1 MRNRNPNIRNG
12 LTAIL
17 LLGLAT
23 TIASCT
29 TAGYAIQERFGI
41 EKRDILVNRVEDV
54 ATAQGDAKEEFA
66 NALEAFRSVVAVD
79 GGDLEENYDRLS
91 KAYDR
96 SESRADDVRNR
107 IISVNRVATD
117 LFSEWESELGQYSDA
132 GLRRASQSQLDD
144 TRERYETL
152 HAKMNAASAS
162 MDPVLTVFSDRV
174 LFLKHN
180 LNARAIAA
188 IGAESQ
194 DLETDVA
201 RLIEDMERSI
211 AEADA
216 FIAEFKGA
224 NT

>member
-1 MRNRNPNIRNG
+1 MPRRIR
-12 LTAIL
+12 THRH
-17 LLGLAT
+17 GLAAIFLVGFAA
-23 TIASCT
+23 TIGGCT
-29 TAGYAIQERFGI
+29 TAGYAIQERFGV

-54 ATAQGDAKEEFA
+54 ASAQGEAKEEFA

-79 GGDLEENYDRLS
+79 GGDLEDNYDRLS

-96 SESRADDVRNR
+96 SEGRADEVRDR
-107 IISVNRVATD
+107 VKSVNRVATD
-117 LFSEWESELGQYSDA
+117 LFSEWESELGQYSDP
-132 GLRRASQSQLDD
+132 GLRRASKTQLDE
-144 TRERYETL
+144 TKARYETL
-152 HAKMNAASAS
+152 LEKMNAATAS
-162 MDPVLTVFSDRV
+162 MDPVLSVFNDRV

-201 RLIEDMERSI
+201 RLISDTERSI

-224 NT
+224 NA